1 MFLQISFLH
10 WLVVLSAIIN
20 VGGGSAY
27 IAGTLRGTTKPNRVT
42 WGLWALAPLLGT
54 VIALSSHADPWA
66 TVRVFFAGFVPLLVF
81 LFSFINK
88 NSYWKLTIFDYF
100 CGIWA
105 LVAIVFWLVAGSPE
119 IAILFAV
126 LADIFAALPTLRKA
140 WLQPETEKGI
150 IYLASLVSVLLAM
163 PAIPVWNI
171 TNAAFSVYL
180 AVVDAVLIFLI
191 YWKRPQRKTA
201 PLDRLGE

>member
-1 MFLQISFLH
+1 MIFGISFFH
-10 WLVVLSAIIN
+10 WLVLLSAAISI
-20 VGGGSAY
+20 GGGTAY
-27 IAGTLRGTTKPNRVT
+27 IRGTLSGTTKPNRIT

-54 VIALSSHADPWA
+54 AIALSSHADVWV
-66 TVRVFFAGFVPLLVF
+66 TVRVFFAGFIPLLVF
-81 LFSFINK
+81 FISFVNK
-88 NSYWKLTIFDYF
+88 NSYWKLTIFDFF
-100 CGIWA
+100 CGAWA
-105 LVAIVFWLVAGSPE
+105 VVAIVLWLVADSPE
-119 IAILFAV
+119 LAILFAV

-150 IYLASLVSVLLAM
+150 TYIASFVSVLLAM

-171 TNAAFSVYL
+171 TNAGFSIYL
-180 AVVDAVLIFLI
+180 AVVNAVLILII